1 MMSGVLV
8 RPYQQSVLPPWLQGC
23 SGWHYLLH
31 STLEA
36 RGQYQHCV
44 PVLMPLD
51 SSELQF
57 LICTTEMMRVPTSQH
72 G

>member
-1 MMSGVLV
+1 MVSGVLV
-8 RPYQQSVLPPWLQGC
+8 QPHQQIALSPWLRGC
-23 SGWHYLLH
+23 SGWHYPLH

-36 RGQYQHCV
+36 RSQYQHCV
-44 PVLMPLD
+44 PVLTPLD